1 MDSNLPRKRGARPS
15 SRPGP
20 LDSLVHVQETIV
32 DFEQSISVHEPMPV
46 EPGYGEC
53 LSETKTHQSAAWARH
68 KKDAQVL
75 AKNLSKAKGFD
86 YAGKVSRC
94 CTELNLYQY
103 TDSEVWKV
111 RPWESCKKRW
121 CPVCSWVKSQQRW
134 TLASERLPGLIEAT
148 GERLRWRLL
157 TLTVSNCSGAD
168 LRETTRSM
176 LKAFRRMTQHQSWD
190 ALGWIRALEVTHNPT
205 ATTFH
210 PHIHALTAG
219 PWANPR
225 IEQSEWAAK
234 WKKAAG
240 LDYLPVVDVRA
251 VNRRQGADGAHSD
264 ALGGLQEVA
273 KYTLKPAN
281 LKDASA
287 VDLVTA
293 IEGLSGLRLVEGGGF
308 LRGVFAK
315 RTPEEAAVL
324 GDEQGQAR
332 GVFDWRAAYHRY
344 RRRLAP

>member
-15 SRPGP
+15 VRPGP

-32 DFEQSISVHEPMPV
+32 DFEHSTPAPEPLPLD
-46 EPGYGEC
+46 PGFGEC
-53 LSETKTHQSAAWARH
+53 LSETTTHQSQAWAKH
-68 KKDAQVL
+68 KRDAQQLV
-75 AKNLSKAKGFD
+75 KNLSKAKGAE
-86 YAGKVSRC
+86 YAGKISRC

-103 TDSEVWKV
+103 PDSDALKV

-134 TLASERLPGLIEAT
+134 ILANERLPALIDGA
-148 GERLRWRLL
+148 GQRLRWRLL
-157 TLTVSNCSGAD
+157 TLTVQNCSGAD
-168 LRETTRSM
+168 LRQTTRSM
-176 LKAFRRMTQHQSWD
+176 LKAFRKMTQHQSWD
-190 ALGWIRALEVTHNPT
+190 SLGWIRALEVTHNPT

-210 PHIHALTAG
+210 PHIHVLTAG
-219 PWANPR
+219 PWANAR

-234 WKKAAG
+234 WQKAAG
-240 LDYLPVVDVRA
+240 LDYLPVVDIRA
-251 VNRRQGADGAHSD
+251 VNRRKGAGSEHSD

-287 VDLVTA
+287 VDLVEA

-315 RTPEEAAVL
+315 RTEAEKDAV
-324 GDEQGQAR
+324 GDEQGKAR
-332 GVFDWRAAYHRY
+332 GVFWWRASYQRY
-344 RRRLAP
+344 RRKIGE